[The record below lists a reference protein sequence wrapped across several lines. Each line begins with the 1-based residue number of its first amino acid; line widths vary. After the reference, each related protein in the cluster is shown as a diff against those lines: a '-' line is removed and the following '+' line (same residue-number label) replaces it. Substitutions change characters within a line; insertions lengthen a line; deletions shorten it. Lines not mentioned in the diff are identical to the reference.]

1 MYQKR
6 SAWILT
12 GAAPNKGAATNL
24 SDIEAAM
31 QTEIPLVKQRVL

>member
-12 GAAPNKGAATNL
+12 GVAPNRGPETSL
-24 SDIEAAM
+24 QDIVLAM
-31 QTEIPLVKQRVL
+31 QTEIPL